1 MQFLF
6 SYELSEAPLFTLTS
20 VNLGIFHGAIVVMGH
35 LGPETNLAMLS
46 ALFLCDKVADK
57 WFLMFFVCLFF
68 SPISSLPPA
77 FFFFSFLSRFPF
89 IQYYQ
94 VSYSYGCLGNRS
106 VYLQI
111 LVSGQREIPLFL
123 CNYLTYDFCYQLSSQ
138 AALILAYIES
148 PSLA

>member
-77 FFFFSFLSRFPF
+77 FFFLLFFQVPIYSVLLGIIQLGLS
-89 IQYYQ
+89 
-94 VSYSYGCLGNRS
+94 GK
-106 VYLQI
+106 
-111 LVSGQREIPLFL
+111 
-123 CNYLTYDFCYQLSSQ
+123 
-138 AALILAYIES
+138 
-148 PSLA
+148 